1 MQLTKKELLE
11 RYSMI
16 NTCVLQLERQFQLA
30 SIFLTIH
37 LEVTFLKITDFLIIP
52 DIPKREMEKSFTF
65 LPKAIFLEIYTNL
78 LHDFCNLSKYVNVIT
93 ASKKTLHSSIY
104 FELLFE
110 KVSKLD

>member
-1 MQLTKKELLE
+1 MQFTKKELLE

-37 LEVTFLKITDFLIIP
+37 LEVTFLKITD
-52 DIPKREMEKSFTF
+52 
-65 LPKAIFLEIYTNL
+65 KAIFLEIYTNL

>member
-1 MQLTKKELLE
+1 MQFTKKELLE

-37 LEVTFLKITDFLIIP
+37 LEVTFLKITDFLTIP
-52 DIPKREMEKSFTF
+52 DIPKREMKKAFTF